1 MIILAG
7 TIRLGAGKREAALPV
22 LQELVAATRAE
33 PGNLQYAFA
42 FDVND
47 DHVLRIFEVFKD
59 AAALEAHRT
68 SEHMAKW
75 RTRQAELGLHDRDF
89 AQYEVSDFQKL

>member
-7 TIRLGAGKREAALPV
+7 TIRLGAGTREAALPA

-33 PGNLQYAFA
+33 PGNVQYSFA

-47 DHVLRIFEVFKD
+47 DHLLRIFEVFKD
-59 AAALEAHRT
+59 AAALEAHRA

-75 RTRQAELGLHDRDF
+75 RSLHAELSLHDRDF
-89 AQYEVSDFQKL
+89 AQYEVSGFQKI